1 MSVKSP
7 AHITVALPEG
17 TAPSYEMSEVLIKR
31 FLKACKKENIQ
42 ENVFEKS
49 CLVKRFERPAETER
63 QRKMEAKRRAL
74 KDYADA
80 KNRDVDNK
88 TPRKKRKVVAKN
100 NNTNNT
106 EKKDG

>member
-17 TAPSYEMSEVLIKR
+17 TQPSYEMSDVLIKR
-31 FLKACKKENIQ
+31 FLKLCKKENIQ

-49 CLVKRFERPAETER
+49 HLVKRFERPAETER

-74 KDYADA
+74 KAYNDA
-80 KNRDVDNK
+80 NKSERDDKAPKKKK
-88 TPRKKRKVVAKN
+88 TFKN
-100 NNTNNT
+100 NQETPKENT
-106 EKKDG
+106 

>member
-1 MSVKSP
+1 MPVKSP

-17 TAPSYEMSEVLIKR
+17 TAPSYEMNEVLIKR

-42 ENVFEKS
+42 ENVFDKS
-49 CLVKRFERPAETER
+49 HLVKRFERPAEIER

-74 KDYADA
+74 KNYADA
-80 KNRDVDNK
+80 QSKDVDSK
-88 TPRKKRKVVAKN
+88 TAPRKRKVN
-100 NNTNNT
+100 NNSNS